1 MDEMT
6 LFRDFGEKLLA
17 SPAPGAVTDYKQAR
31 LLEATT
37 PNVLTHG
44 HTWYQRWPNML
55 RMKENG
61 AFLDVIRGKQPTENS
76 LKNFDLLFLGFTE
89 MVAIARFE
97 DRGVPFGIVQFT
109 CEIQGGIPQLAR
121 CLFRWLQGVRG
132 GKRKYEAYIG
142 KAPAGGG
149 G

>member
-1 MDEMT
+1 MPMYLKYVVVPLKRRLDVDEMT
-6 LFRDFGEKLLA
+6 LFREFGEKLLA

-37 PNVLTHG
+37 PNVFNAWTHVV
-44 HTWYQRWPNML
+44 PALANML

-89 MVAIARFE
+89 M
-97 DRGVPFGIVQFT
+97 G
-109 CEIQGGIPQLAR
+109 CY
-121 CLFRWLQGVRG
+121 
-132 GKRKYEAYIG
+132 RKV
-142 KAPAGGG
+142 
-149 G
+149 